1 MGFLK
6 KLRKRD
12 DRYARAAKSKAAKKD
27 AREVYR
33 YQMAQEAAERELV
46 NLEQR
51 CLLETQIIFFHVLH
65 EDFGFGAKRLFDLAY
80 HVNVIGECM
89 KDKKLGVRLKDL
101 RDQLEAET
109 GYRLDV
115 HEVKGGP
122 EIQVQKQA
130 VDAVSILYL
139 LELHDKYG
147 FGKARLEKM
156 YHACAKV
163 GSEISYGKMTI
174 RELAQKLEEAGI
186 APKFKGERVTR
197 KMDDETREV
206 AS

>member
-12 DRYARAAKSKAAKKD
+12 DRYARVAKSKAAKRD
-27 AREVYR
+27 AREAYR

-51 CLLETQIIFFHVLH
+51 CLLETQVIFFRVLH

-109 GYRLDV
+109 GYRLDA

-130 VDAVSILYL
+130 VDAVSIL
-139 LELHDKYG
+139 
-147 FGKARLEKM
+147 
-156 YHACAKV
+156 
-163 GSEISYGKMTI
+163 
-174 RELAQKLEEAGI
+174 
-186 APKFKGERVTR
+186 
-197 KMDDETREV
+197 
-206 AS
+206 

>member
-12 DRYARAAKSKAAKKD
+12 DRYARVAKGKAAKKD
-27 AREVYR
+27 ARNMYK
-33 YQMAQEAAERELV
+33 YMMAQEAAERELV

-51 CLLETQIIFFHVLH
+51 CLLETQIIFFRVLH
-65 EDFGFGAKRLFDLAY
+65 EDFGFGAKRLFDLAH
-80 HVNVIGECM
+80 HVNVVGACM
-89 KDKKLGVRLKDL
+89 KDKKLGIHLQDL

-109 GYRLDV
+109 GYKLDA

-163 GSEISYGKMTI
+163 GSDISHGKMTI
-174 RELAQKLEEAGI
+174 KELAQKLEDAGI
-186 APKFKGERVTR
+186 SPKFKGERVTR
-197 KMDDETREV
+197 KIDEPCEV

>member
-12 DRYARAAKSKAAKKD
+12 DRYARVAKSKAAKKD

-80 HVNVIGECM
+80 HVNVVGACL
-89 KDKKLGVRLKDL
+89 KDKKLGIHLQDL
-101 RDQLEAET
+101 R
-109 GYRLDV
+109 
-115 HEVKGGP
+115 
-122 EIQVQKQA
+122 
-130 VDAVSILYL
+130 
-139 LELHDKYG
+139 LHW
-147 FGKARLEKM
+147 L
-156 YHACAKV
+156 
-163 GSEISYGKMTI
+163 
-174 RELAQKLEEAGI
+174 
-186 APKFKGERVTR
+186 
-197 KMDDETREV
+197 
-206 AS
+206 

>member
-12 DRYARAAKSKAAKKD
+12 DRYARVAKGKAAKKD
-27 AREVYR
+27 ARNMYK
-33 YQMAQEAAERELV
+33 YMMAQEAAERELV
-46 NLEQR
+46 HLEQR
-51 CLLETQIIFFHVLH
+51 CLLETQVIFFRVLH

-80 HVNVIGECM
+80 HVNVVGACL
-89 KDKKLGVRLKDL
+89 KDKKLGVRLQDL

-109 GYRLDV
+109 GYKLDI

-122 EIQVQKQA
+122 EIQVQKHA

-163 GSEISYGKMTI
+163 GSEISRGKMTI
-174 RELAQKLEEAGI
+174 KELAQKLEEAGI

-197 KMDDETREV
+197 KIDEPCEV

>member
-12 DRYARAAKSKAAKKD
+12 DRDARVAKSKAAKKD
-27 AREVYR
+27 AKTMLR
-33 YQMAQEAAERELV
+33 YQMAHEAAERELV
-46 NLEQR
+46 AIEQR
-51 CLLETQIIFFHVLH
+51 CLLETQVIFFRVLH
-65 EDFGFGAKRLFDLAY
+65 EEFGFGAKRLYDLAY
-80 HVNVIGECM
+80 HVNVIGECL
-89 KDKKLGVRLKDL
+89 KDKKLGVRIKDL

-109 GYRLDV
+109 GYKLDV

-122 EIQVQKQA
+122 EIQVQKTA
-130 VDAVSILYL
+130 VDCVSILYL

-163 GSEISYGKMTI
+163 GSEISHGKMTI
-174 RELAQKLEEAGI
+174 KELAQKLEEAGI

-197 KMDDETREV
+197 KMDDETCEV

>member
-1 MGFLK
+1 MK

-12 DRYARAAKSKAAKKD
+12 DRYARVAKGKAAKKD
-27 AREVYR
+27 ARNMYK
-33 YQMAQEAAERELV
+33 YMMAQEAAERELV
-46 NLEQR
+46 HLEQR
-51 CLLETQIIFFHVLH
+51 CLLETQVIFFRVLH

-89 KDKKLGVRLKDL
+89 KDKKLGIHLQDL

-109 GYRLDV
+109 GYKLDV

-147 FGKARLEKM
+147 FGKARLGKM

-163 GSEISYGKMTI
+163 GSEISHGKMTV

-197 KMDDETREV
+197 KIDEPCEV

>member
-12 DRYARAAKSKAAKKD
+12 DRYARVAKGKAAKKD
-27 AREVYR
+27 ARNMYK
-33 YQMAQEAAERELV
+33 YMMAQEAAERELV
-46 NLEQR
+46 HLEQR
-51 CLLETQIIFFHVLH
+51 CLLETQVIFFRVLH

-80 HVNVIGECM
+80 HVNVVGACL
-89 KDKKLGVRLKDL
+89 KDKKLGVRLQDL

-109 GYRLDV
+109 GYKLDI

-122 EIQVQKQA
+122 EIQVQKHA

-163 GSEISYGKMTI
+163 GSEISHGKMTI
-174 RELAQKLEEAGI
+174 KELAQKLEDAGI

-197 KMDDETREV
+197 KMEDEPCEV

>member
-12 DRYARAAKSKAAKKD
+12 DRYARVAKGKAAKKV
-27 AREVYR
+27 ARNMYK
-33 YQMAQEAAERELV
+33 YMMAQEAAERELV

-51 CLLETQIIFFHVLH
+51 RLLETQIIFFHVLH
-65 EDFGFGAKRLFDLAY
+65 EDFGFGAKRLFDLAH
-80 HVNVIGECM
+80 HVNVIGACM
-89 KDKKLGVRLKDL
+89 KDKKLGVRLQDL

-109 GYRLDV
+109 GYKLDV

-163 GSEISYGKMTI
+163 GSEISHGKMTI
-174 RELAQKLEEAGI
+174 KELAQKLEEAGI
-186 APKFKGERVTR
+186 ALKFNGERVTR
-197 KMDDETREV
+197 KIDEPCEV

>member
-12 DRYARAAKSKAAKKD
+12 DRYARVAKGKAAKRD
-27 AREVYR
+27 ARKAYR

-51 CLLETQIIFFHVLH
+51 CLLETQVIFFRVLH

-80 HVNVIGECM
+80 HVNVIGACL
-89 KDKKLGVRLKDL
+89 KDKKLGVRLQDL

-109 GYRLDV
+109 GYKLDV

-122 EIQVQKQA
+122 EIQV
-130 VDAVSILYL
+130 
-139 LELHDKYG
+139 
-147 FGKARLEKM
+147 
-156 YHACAKV
+156 
-163 GSEISYGKMTI
+163 
-174 RELAQKLEEAGI
+174 
-186 APKFKGERVTR
+186 
-197 KMDDETREV
+197 
-206 AS
+206 

>member
-1 MGFLK
+1 MGLAR
-6 KLRKRD
+6 KLRKRA
-12 DRYARAAKSKAAKKD
+12 DRFARVGKAKAAKRD
-27 AREVYR
+27 ARNAYR
-33 YQMAQEAAERELV
+33 YQMVQEAAERELV
-46 NLEQR
+46 HLEQR
-51 CLLETQIIFFHVLH
+51 CLLETQIIFFRVLH
-65 EDFGFGAKRLFDLAY
+65 EEFGFGAKRLFDLAY

-115 HEVKGGP
+115 HEIKGGP

-130 VDAVSILYL
+130 VDAVSVLYL

-163 GSEISYGKMTI
+163 GSDISHGKMTI
-174 RELAQKLEEAGI
+174 KELAQKLEEAGI

-197 KMDDETREV
+197 KMEDEPCEV

>member
-12 DRYARAAKSKAAKKD
+12 DRYARVAKGKAAKKD
-27 AREVYR
+27 ARNMYKHM
-33 YQMAQEAAERELV
+33 MAQEAAERELV
-46 NLEQR
+46 HLEQR
-51 CLLETQIIFFHVLH
+51 CLLETQVIFFRVLH

-89 KDKKLGVRLKDL
+89 KDKKLGIHLQDL

-109 GYRLDV
+109 GYKLDA

-163 GSEISYGKMTI
+163 GSEISHGKMTI
-174 RELAQKLEEAGI
+174 KELAQKLEEAGI

-197 KMDDETREV
+197 KIDEPCEV